1 MAQPADK
8 DKIEF
13 LVRRRFGRISS
24 APPPFARGVSVHLSN
39 ERIAG
44 KHASVREAMD
54 AYRAK
59 LQAMTSE
66 EIAGLYEA
74 ERSRREQER
83 HKEQEELRA
92 EAEKRERE
100 RFFNQPTA
108 MADVNHWS
116 KAAYWSLDEATALSL
131 SRAPEVVKW
140 DNVKGYVQT
149 SPFAHKYER
158 VRDLV
163 LRAQGAK
170 QLFDPALPGFFI
182 AWAKRTEIEFFPE
195 LERAVVARG
204 VVVGDW
210 KSSYDE
216 LKKKYDE
223 AAEFLNGL
231 SQRVRAD
238 QDVQEALRARVGELE
253 AKLNATPPLERG
265 VLGKERESVLKLII
279 GMAIKGYRYDPTSSR
294 SATVSEITSDLE
306 QLGLSLSDDT
316 VRKWLKEAA
325 ELLPRGEQK

>member
-1 MAQPADK
+1 MAHSADK

-13 LVRRRFGRISS
+13 LVRRRFPGISS
-24 APPPFARGVSVHLSN
+24 TPPPFARGL
-39 ERIAG
+39 AG
-44 KHASVREAMD
+44 RNPSAREAID

-59 LQAMTSE
+59 LKAMTAE
-66 EIAGLYEA
+66 EIAVLHED
-74 ERSRREQER
+74 ERARWEQER
-83 HKEQEELRA
+83 LKEQENLRA

-100 RFFNQPTA
+100 RFFSQPNA

-131 SRAPEVVKW
+131 GREPGVVKW
-140 DNVKGYVQT
+140 DNVKGYAHT
-149 SPFAHKYER
+149 SPFARKYER

-163 LRAQGAK
+163 LRAQGAN

-182 AWAKRTEIEFFPE
+182 AWAKRTEIEFCPE

-223 AAEFLNGL
+223 AAESLNEF
-231 SQRVRAD
+231 SRRVRAD
-238 QDVQEALRARVGELE
+238 QDLREALRARVAELE
-253 AKLNATPPLERG
+253 AKLSSTPPLERG
-265 VLGKERESVLKLII
+265 VLGKERESLLKLII
-279 GMAIKGYRYDPTSSR
+279 GMAVKGYRYDPTSAR
-294 SATVSEITSDLE
+294 SNAVPEIASDLA
-306 QLGLSLSDDT
+306 QLGLPLSDDT

-325 ELLPRGEQK
+325 DLLPRT